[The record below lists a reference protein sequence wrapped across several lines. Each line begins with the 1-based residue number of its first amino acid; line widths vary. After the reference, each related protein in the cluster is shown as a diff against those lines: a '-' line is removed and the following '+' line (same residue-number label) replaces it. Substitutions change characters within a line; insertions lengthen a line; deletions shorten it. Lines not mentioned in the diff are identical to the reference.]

1 MDNVKV
7 NYIGKDGNRTST
19 TLNGLICWAY
29 FKTTDAYKS
38 SIDMAF
44 IQNARQSLVQ
54 EVQNYVNNLK
64 LSGGQC
70 LTKNIIEDLLLYTI
84 MDERFEAGYAAA
96 LSNQEQP
103 F

>member
-19 TLNGLICWAY
+19 TLSGVICWAY
-29 FKTTDAYKS
+29 FKTTDTYKS
-38 SIDMAF
+38 SIDMVF
-44 IQNARQSLVQ
+44 IQNGRQLLVQ
-54 EVQNYVNNLK
+54 EVQNFVNNLK
-64 LSGGQC
+64 ISNGQG
-70 LTKNIIEDLLLYTI
+70 LTKTLIEDLLLYRI
-84 MDERFEAGYAAA
+84 MEDRFDAGYKAA

>member
-1 MDNVKV
+1 MPVFLEASADV
-7 NYIGKDGNRTST
+7 R
-19 TLNGLICWAY
+19 
-29 FKTTDAYKS
+29 
-38 SIDMAF
+38 
-44 IQNARQSLVQ
+44 
-54 EVQNYVNNLK
+54 LK

-96 LSNQEQP
+96 LSDQEQP